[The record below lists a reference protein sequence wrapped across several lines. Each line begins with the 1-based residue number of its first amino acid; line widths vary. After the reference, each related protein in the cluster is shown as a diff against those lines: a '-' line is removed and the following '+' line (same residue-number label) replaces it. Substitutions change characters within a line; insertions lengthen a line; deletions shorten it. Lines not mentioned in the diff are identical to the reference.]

1 MINNNEY
8 KQSPTAKLVD
18 TGNGQSLLVLED
30 WNIED
35 TLAGYTSDEVKYLI
49 QMLQESLD
57 IMNRYNRAN
66 EKLPLFENVSEDS
79 YVQQE
84 TPDAL

>member
-8 KQSPTAKLVD
+8 EQSPTAKLVD

-35 TLAGYTSDEVKYLI
+35 TLAGYTSDEVKSLI

>member
-1 MINNNEY
+1 MNNFEY
-8 KQSPTAKLVD
+8 VQSPTAKLID
-18 TGNGQSLLVLED
+18 AGDGTSLLVLED

-35 TLAGYTSDEVKYLI
+35 NMAGYTSDEVKSLI

-57 IMNRYNRAN
+57 IMNRYNRVN
-66 EKLPLFENVSEDS
+66 EKLPLFENVSGDS

-84 TPDAL
+84 TPSAL

>member
-8 KQSPTAKLVD
+8 EQSPTAKLVD

-35 TLAGYTSDEVKYLI
+35 TLAGYTSDEVKSLI

-66 EKLPLFENVSEDS
+66 EKLPLFEDVSEDS

>member
-1 MINNNEY
+1 VINNNEY
-8 KQSPTAKLVD
+8 EQSPTAKLVD

-35 TLAGYTSDEVKYLI
+35 TLAGYTSDEVKSLI

>member
-8 KQSPTAKLVD
+8 EQSPTAKLVD

-35 TLAGYTSDEVKYLI
+35 TLAGYTSDEVKSLI

-57 IMNRYNRAN
+57 IRNRYNRAN

>member
-8 KQSPTAKLVD
+8 EQSPTAKLVD
-18 TGNGQSLLVLED
+18 TGNGQSVLVLED

-35 TLAGYTSDEVKYLI
+35 TLAGYTPDEVKSLI

>member
-35 TLAGYTSDEVKYLI
+35 TLAGYTSDEVKSLI